1 METIEHHTEIFTAL
15 FLAATIY
22 AVLRGGAPERLG
34 LLVFWLGSLTS
45 IALVSP
51 LGKRWAHVEYGLLA
65 SDLAMLCAFA
75 ALTYKARRHWPL
87 WMTSM
92 QAIEVLC
99 HVPILLA
106 PDVNRPA
113 YMSLQAL
120 WAYPMVVL
128 LIIGVRRHRL
138 RLKRSGSDGSWRRS
152 SGRSSGRMPGGAPT
166 PS

>member
-1 METIEHHTEIFTAL
+1 METIEHHTEIFSAL
-15 FLAATIY
+15 FLAATLY
-22 AVLRGGAPERLG
+22 AALRGGAPERLA

-45 IALVSP
+45 VALVSP

-75 ALTYKARRHWPL
+75 ALTYHARRHWPL

-138 RLKRSGSDGSWRRS
+138 RLKRTGRDVSWRRS
-152 SGRSSGRMPGGAPT
+152 SARS
-166 PS
+166 

>member
-1 METIEHHTEIFTAL
+1 METIEHHTEIFAAL
-15 FLAATIY
+15 FLCTTLY
-22 AVLRGGAPERLG
+22 AVVRGGAPERIGILI
-34 LLVFWLGSLTS
+34 FWLGSVTT
-45 IALVSP
+45 IAFQSP
-51 LGKRWAHVEYGLLA
+51 LGQRWAHVEYGILGG
-65 SDLAMLCAFA
+65 DLAMLGAFA

-106 PDVNRPA
+106 PEVNRPA

-120 WAYPMVVL
+120 WGYPMVIL

-138 RLKRSGSDGSWRRS
+138 RVKRTGSDASWRRS
-152 SGRSSGRMPGGAPT
+152 SGRS
-166 PS
+166 